1 MDHKVSIDEVIAELK
16 QAGYTAF
23 MEEVALLPYQYIVRA
38 RCAHRCSFRLT
49 WFMSRCLVSPTQAP
63 PMNLKLHTWA
73 CGTTTAL
80 CHLLALLLCA
90 TASAQPGEALYTIPV
105 VFHVL
110 HENGPENISDAQIA
124 DAMAILNAHFDE
136 PTEPV
141 EPPFDAIAA
150 DMDIAFVLASVAPD
164 GSPTSGID
172 RIETPLTDVGGM
184 PDTYLNAWPRNRYL
198 NIWVVRSLATPGI
211 AYISFLPEQ
220 ADAEPCTDGVMI
232 FHNYVGSIGTSH
244 VGRKRTITQAIGRVL
259 NLKRVHEEPIDGG
272 PCADDEV
279 EDTPPALPNLQCNGA
294 VNPCAESVANEHNFM
309 ASPYCSNMFTL
320 GQRARVHAC
329 LSSAVAQRD
338 QLITGTISATPA
350 CSTTGLGEGFG
361 AEPITVRP
369 NPFVDRII
377 VEGLPGEETA
387 IELVDM
393 AGRTIARPFRATSRV
408 TTLEPGSV
416 AQGCYFLKVT
426 TRSGTTVRRLMKE

>member
-1 MDHKVSIDEVIAELK
+1 
-16 QAGYTAF
+16 
-23 MEEVALLPYQYIVRA
+23 
-38 RCAHRCSFRLT
+38 
-49 WFMSRCLVSPTQAP
+49 
-63 PMNLKLHTWA
+63 MNLKRSTRTW
-73 CGTTTAL
+73 GITSAL
-80 CHLLALLLCA
+80 CHLLALFPWSL
-90 TASAQPGEALYTIPV
+90 ASAQPGEALYTIPV

-141 EPPFDAIAA
+141 EPPFDVIAA

-172 RIETPLTDVGGM
+172 RIETPLTDVGGT

-309 ASPYCSNMFTL
+309 SSPYCSNMFTL

-408 TTLEPGSV
+408 TTIKPGSV

>member
-1 MDHKVSIDEVIAELK
+1 
-16 QAGYTAF
+16 
-23 MEEVALLPYQYIVRA
+23 
-38 RCAHRCSFRLT
+38 
-49 WFMSRCLVSPTQAP
+49 
-63 PMNLKLHTWA
+63 MNLKRLTRTWGLTSA
-73 CGTTTAL
+73 W
-80 CHLLALLLCA
+80 CHLLAPFPWSL
-90 TASAQPGEALYTIPV
+90 ASAQPGEALYTIPV

-124 DAMAILNAHFDE
+124 DALVILNAHFDE

-172 RIETPLTDVGGM
+172 RIETPLTDVGGTS
-184 PDTYLNAWPRNRYL
+184 DTYLNAWPRNRYL

-244 VGRKRTITQAIGRVL
+244 VGRKRTLTQAIGRFL
-259 NLKRVHEEPIDGG
+259 DLKRVHEEPIDGG

-309 ASPYCSNMFTL
+309 SSPYCSNMFTL
-320 GQRARVHAC
+320 GQRARVNAC

-338 QLITGTISATPA
+338 QLAAGISGDTPECSAT
-350 CSTTGLGEGFG
+350 SVVENLGDRS
-361 AEPITVRP
+361 ITARP
-369 NPFVDRII
+369 NPFSDHII
-377 VEGLPGEETA
+377 VEGIPSEETEL
-387 IELVDM
+387 ELVDM
-393 AGRTIARPFRATSRV
+393 AGRRVVELISGSTSV
-408 TTLEPGSV
+408 TVLEPGSI
-416 AQGCYFLKVT
+416 ARGCYFLKVT
-426 TRSGTTVRRLMKE
+426 TRNGLAVRKMIKE